1 MDNAQSNSLVDCNTP
16 LSEPFRL
23 KLILVS
29 ACSAQPPVGAV
40 GVMQLSEPL
49 LWFILRVIDKESA
62 LEEFNRM
69 GGVRV
74 CINHIILQ
82 NLKTLVSE
90 QMVLQV

>member
-1 MDNAQSNSLVDCNTP
+1 M
-16 LSEPFRL
+16 
-23 KLILVS
+23 LVS
-29 ACSAQPPVGAV
+29 ACNAQPPVGAV

-74 CINHIILQ
+74 CINCIILQ
-82 NLKTLVSE
+82 NLERVISE
-90 QMVLQV
+90 